1 MGRGLRVKARPAGAG
16 EVWAQGGGRITFAL
30 KAVKSSFLSPDCAQF
45 SAVLQWL
52 FYSKET
58 A

>member
-1 MGRGLRVKARPAGAG
+1 MGRGLRVKARLTGAG
-16 EVWAQGGGRITFAL
+16 EVWAQGGGRTTFAFQ
-30 KAVKSSFLSPDCAQF
+30 AVNSSFWHPDCAQF
-45 SAVLQWL
+45 SAVLRWP

>member
-16 EVWAQGGGRITFAL
+16 EVWAQGGGRTIFAL
-30 KAVKSSFLSPDCAQF
+30 QAVKRSFLSPDYAQF
-45 SAVLQWL
+45 SAVLRWL